1 MSGCFVSVILPYTQK
16 PCFYLNEAKS
26 GGWFK
31 VSIVDLLSCGY
42 PLSAAAQQATLLE
55 LLDAPQLMDTCVR
68 NGIYDEALD
77 LHAFIMRVAL
87 LHPDLPVVKLL
98 AAQVRLVHLQHLLEQ
113 RCGGICSMFRLSST
127 RNMGA

>member
-1 MSGCFVSVILPYTQK
+1 MAPKPNWLAQHQLRAQPLERTALHCLTCGCL
-16 PCFYLNEAKS
+16 
-26 GGWFK
+26 
-31 VSIVDLLSCGY
+31 
-42 PLSAAAQQATLLE
+42 LSAAAQQATLLE

-98 AAQVRLVHLQHLLEQ
+98 AAQVGL
-113 RCGGICSMFRLSST
+113 MST
-127 RNMGA
+127 ASAVAAL